1 MSAFN
6 RMNKSDQEEF
16 LTLYNK
22 FENLKSLPP
31 SKMEFQNRVKGYFYS
46 MEQNKE
52 KAEKMF
58 KILNIYVTNMY
69 SLTGV
74 YLKISRIN
82 HSCRANAV
90 FGKGEIRA
98 VYKIEEGQE
107 INLDYAMVKFIYSKK
122 ATKFWE
128 IFTLLLTTVHAVKST
143 VKILQ
148 NFVAFSKS
156 KLGFKIDL
164 L

>member
-1 MSAFN
+1 M
-6 RMNKSDQEEF
+6 RKSDQEEF

-22 FENLKSLPP
+22 FENLESLPP

-46 MEQNKE
+46 MEQNKD

-74 YLKISRIN
+74 CLKISRIN

-90 FGKGEIRA
+90 FDKGEIRA
-98 VYKIEEGQE
+98 VYKIKEGQE
-107 INLDYAMVKFIYSKK
+107 INLDYAMVK
-122 ATKFWE
+122 
-128 IFTLLLTTVHAVKST
+128 
-143 VKILQ
+143 
-148 NFVAFSKS
+148 
-156 KLGFKIDL
+156 
-164 L
+164 

>member
-1 MSAFN
+1 
-6 RMNKSDQEEF
+6 
-16 LTLYNK
+16 
-22 FENLKSLPP
+22 
-31 SKMEFQNRVKGYFYS
+31 

-69 SLTGV
+69 SVTRV

-107 INLDYAMVKFIYSKK
+107 INLDYAMVIIFVVKVFKK
-122 ATKFWE
+122 
-128 IFTLLLTTVHAVKST
+128 
-143 VKILQ
+143 
-148 NFVAFSKS
+148 
-156 KLGFKIDL
+156 
-164 L
+164 

>member
-6 RMNKSDQEEF
+6 RMRKSDQEEF

-22 FENLKSLPP
+22 FENLESLPP
-31 SKMEFQNRVKGYFYS
+31 SQMEFQNRVKGYFYS
-46 MEQNKE
+46 MEKNKD

-107 INLDYAMVKFIYSKK
+107 INLDYNAVI
-122 ATKFWE
+122 
-128 IFTLLLTTVHAVKST
+128 IFSNFSCIFLNPNIFFPIS
-143 VKILQ
+143 ILI
-148 NFVAFSKS
+148 V
-156 KLGFKIDL
+156 LIC
-164 L
+164 

>member
-107 INLDYAMVKFIYSKK
+107 INLDYAMVI
-122 ATKFWE
+122 
-128 IFTLLLTTVHAVKST
+128 IFRLR
-143 VKILQ
+143 
-148 NFVAFSKS
+148 NFVIEVVTCQLPSRRH
-156 KLGFKIDL
+156 L
-164 L
+164 LQTYFRSNNIYG

>member
-6 RMNKSDQEEF
+6 RMRKSDQEEF

-22 FENLKSLPP
+22 FENLESLPP

-46 MEQNKE
+46 MEQNKD

-107 INLDYAMVKFIYSKK
+107 INLDYAGVIIFAQRILCEYLWFKAFKK
-122 ATKFWE
+122 WVLVTYLGH
-128 IFTLLLTTVHAVKST
+128 TL
-143 VKILQ
+143 
-148 NFVAFSKS
+148 
-156 KLGFKIDL
+156 FKNNS
-164 L
+164 

>member
-107 INLDYAMVKFIYSKK
+107 INLDYAMVI
-122 ATKFWE
+122 
-128 IFTLLLTTVHAVKST
+128 IFRLR
-143 VKILQ
+143 
-148 NFVAFSKS
+148 NFVIEVVACQLPSRRH
-156 KLGFKIDL
+156 L
-164 L
+164 LQTYFRSNNIYG

>member
-6 RMNKSDQEEF
+6 RMRKSDQEEF

-22 FENLKSLPP
+22 FENLESLPP

-46 MEQNKE
+46 MEQNKD

-98 VYKIEEGQE
+98 VYKIKEGQE
-107 INLDYAMVKFIYSKK
+107 INLDYAMVI
-122 ATKFWE
+122 
-128 IFTLLLTTVHAVKST
+128 IFVV
-143 VKILQ
+143 
-148 NFVAFSKS
+148 
-156 KLGFKIDL
+156 
-164 L
+164 

>member
-6 RMNKSDQEEF
+6 QMSKSDQEEY

-22 FENLKSLPP
+22 FENMESLPP
-31 SKMEFQNRVKGYFYS
+31 SKIELQNRLEGYFYS
-46 MEQNKE
+46 MEQNKD
-52 KAEKMF
+52 KAEKMI
-58 KILNIYVTNMY
+58 KILNIYVTNTY

-98 VYKIEEGQE
+98 VYKIKAGQE
-107 INLDYAMVKFIYSKK
+107 INLDYATVI
-122 ATKFWE
+122 
-128 IFTLLLTTVHAVKST
+128 IFVV
-143 VKILQ
+143 
-148 NFVAFSKS
+148 
-156 KLGFKIDL
+156 
-164 L
+164 